1 MRSVR
6 QGAFATD
13 GQLWRNHLSAQAKDL
28 ITKMLDVDP
37 EKWITAREALEHPF
51 SGTAQSHLQER
62 GAAPATKVGAT
73 KDEEDSN
80 AAEVAA
86 MRGVLIARTSQHL
99 KTRRTAQNG
108 AQPDGAAGGGED
120 GGRGGWF
127 ASFWK

>member
-28 ITKMLDVDP
+28 ITKMLEVDP
-37 EKWITAREALEHPF
+37 EKRITAREALEHPF
-51 SGTAQSHLQER
+51 FRNSAESSSDAR
-62 GAAPATKVGAT
+62 AAPATKVGAT

-99 KTRRTAQNG
+99 KTRWTAQNG

-120 GGRGGWF
+120 GGGGWF